1 MTQRKSKGGRPP
13 LPSDEVRSH
22 RLMVNLRGSRLRSPS
37 GAVAL
42 AAAVAV
48 LAGIATAVL
57 VLAGDDPAGD
67 ERDAVAQVDAA
78 TTEDRDPNL
87 PGPATPAIES
97 PVGASGPQEDD
108 LGAEHDSAVEAET
121 TVAFAS
127 AYDGKG
133 TSSGI
138 RVPVTFDPNRMYQAI
153 FRDSIR
159 PIYDPTFVT
168 VDESKLDDG
177 DHVIGLAVNGEARAY
192 SVGVLTSREM
202 VNDVVGGVPVLVT
215 W

>member
-1 MTQRKSKGGRPP
+1 M
-13 LPSDEVRSH
+13 
-22 RLMVNLRGSRLRSPS
+22 MVNLRGSRLRPPS
-37 GAVAL
+37 GAIAL

-48 LAGIATAVL
+48 VAGVTTAVL
-57 VLAGDDPAGD
+57 ILAGDDPAGD
-67 ERDAVAQVDAA
+67 EPGTVAQVDVAI
-78 TTEDRDPNL
+78 TDDRGSDL
-87 PGPATPAIES
+87 PGPATPPIES
-97 PVGASGPQEDD
+97 PVRALGPQEDD
-108 LGAEHDSAVEAET
+108 LGAELDSAIEAET
-121 TVAFAS
+121 TAAFAS

-138 RVPVTFDPNRMYQAI
+138 RVPVTFNRDRMYQVI

-177 DHVIGLAVNGEARAY
+177 DHVIGLAINGEARAY
-192 SVGVLTSREM
+192 AIGVLTSREM